1 MVESGS
7 YSLSSS
13 LPRSQNGSILPCT
26 FGKALVTQTST
37 SPVHLPPMC
46 EGKTEWQDDTHSGKP
61 SPFEQ
66 AEAHLVE
73 TMFYDQWAPSGENVV
88 AKPRGTFVPR

>member
-1 MVESGS
+1 MVESRP

-46 EGKTEWQDDTHSGKP
+46 EGKIEWQDDT
-61 SPFEQ
+61 
-66 AEAHLVE
+66 
-73 TMFYDQWAPSGENVV
+73 YSGEPFVV
-88 AKPRGTFVPR
+88 RAGRGPLGGNHVL

>member
-1 MVESGS
+1 MVEGRP

-46 EGKTEWQDDTHSGKP
+46 EGKIEWHDDTHSVE
-61 SPFEQ
+61 PFAIQ
-66 AEAHLVE
+66 A
-73 TMFYDQWAPSGENVV
+73 G
-88 AKPRGTFVPR
+88 RGPLGGNHVL